1 MKIETV
7 RTERFSMDYFR
18 FGRGKDLVILP
29 GLSVQSVMGSADA
42 IAESCRRLS
51 EEFTVYVMD
60 RRKEL
65 PPVCPVREM
74 ARDTAEALLTLELG
88 PVCLFGASQ
97 GGMMALTMALE
108 QPELVRRLA
117 LGSAAARV
125 TPAQYASIEEN
136 WIRPAKAGRAEEL
149 YLAFGEALY
158 PPAGL
163 EQSRAPL
170 LEAAAAVT
178 AEELRRFVVLA
189 EGVKGFDVT
198 GELGMLA
205 CPVLVLG
212 SRDDRVLG
220 GDASPRLA
228 EGIGNRPDCRLHMYE
243 GFGHAAYDAAPD
255 YKDRLL
261 RFFRGDIGVNGDGP
275 V

>member
-7 RTERFSMDYFR
+7 RTDRFTMDYFR
-18 FGRGKDLVILP
+18 FGRGKEPLVILP

-88 PVCLFGASQ
+88 PVCLFGVSQ

-158 PPAGL
+158 PPAAF
-163 EQSRAPL
+163 EQYRTAL
-170 LEAAAAVT
+170 LEAAGTVT
-178 AEELRRFVVLA
+178 AEELARFVVLA
-189 EGVKGFDVT
+189 EGVKGFDVS
-198 GELGMLA
+198 GELGKLA

-212 SRDDRVLG
+212 AADDRVLG
-220 GDASPRLA
+220 GDASRLLA
-228 EGIGNRPDCRLHMYE
+228 EGLKGRPDCELYMYD
-243 GFGHAAYDAAPD
+243 GYGHAAYDTAPD
-255 YKDRLL
+255 YKERLL
-261 RFFRGDIGVNGDGP
+261 RFFRGA
-275 V
+275 